1 MYKNRSS
8 KWIIWVKIWVEGMK
22 QKVRRA
28 KLERLIF
35 CFNTRNA
42 IFWGREGWRCVER
55 NNKAVTEG
63 LQNIRLIGQWS
74 WHS

>member
-22 QKVRRA
+22 QKVCRA

-35 CFNTRNA
+35 CFNTQNA
-42 IFWGREGWRCVER
+42 IFWGEG
-55 NNKAVTEG
+55 G
-63 LQNIRLIGQWS
+63 LEVR
-74 WHS
+74 